1 MPSRVA
7 LYLDYENVSD
17 VELVENCIDFAISQG
32 EIVIQNA
39 YTKQWKNSRTDG
51 NFLRRLGFSLVNV
64 ILNIKNSVDCK
75 CMFDC
80 MDALQDKS
88 SPDVFIFVTGDG
100 DYAHLLN
107 ILNGHHKRT
116 VVFARRGSGSKKL
129 MRIAHE
135 FYFLDEVFLCA

>member
-39 YTKQWKNSRTDG
+39 YTKQWRNSRTDG

-80 MDALQDKS
+80 LTVGNPVS
-88 SPDVFIFVTGDG
+88 S
-100 DYAHLLN
+100 
-107 ILNGHHKRT
+107 
-116 VVFARRGSGSKKL
+116 
-129 MRIAHE
+129 
-135 FYFLDEVFLCA
+135 